1 MRGRSWA
8 RSALGWLVI
17 LGVYAV
23 LWVEFGPRPAG
34 PADEGPGH
42 LHLADA
48 TAVVTVHSS
57 ARTRRASI
65 ACDGEGRRASGFWA
79 ADPATACDALAS
91 TRGALLSGPGCP
103 RIGRRRVGI
112 TATGSFGGRDF
123 AHRAVRGGCP
133 DPDGWLAVNVLGLPV
148 LGPDQELDGRAPGT
162 R

>member
-1 MRGRSWA
+1 VRP
-8 RSALGWLVI
+8 ALGGLVI
-17 LGVYAV
+17 VGIYVV

-34 PADEGPGH
+34 PAAERPAH

-48 TAVVTVHSS
+48 TALVTVHTGS
-57 ARTRRASI
+57 RTRQASI
-65 ACDGEGRRASGFWA
+65 ACDGKGRRASGFWA
-79 ADPATACDALAS
+79 HDPATACDALAS

-103 RIGRRRVGI
+103 RVGRHHVGI

-133 DPDGWLAVNVLGLPV
+133 DPDDWLAVNVLGLPV
-148 LGPDQELDGRAPGT
+148 LEPDQELDAPDA

>member
-1 MRGRSWA
+1 MRYV
-8 RSALGWLVI
+8 LGGLVI
-17 LGVYAV
+17 VGVYAV
-23 LWVEFGPRPAG
+23 LWVELGPRPVG
-34 PADEGPGH
+34 PADERPGH
-42 LHLADA
+42 LQLADA

-57 ARTRRASI
+57 SRTRHASI
-65 ACDGEGRRASGFWA
+65 TCDGADRRASGFWA

-112 TATGSFGGRDF
+112 RATGSFDGRNF

-133 DPDGWLAVNVLGLPV
+133 DPDGWLAVNILGLPV
-148 LGPDQELDGRAPGT
+148 LTPDQQLEGRTPGA

>member
-1 MRGRSWA
+1 MHGRNWA
-8 RSALGWLVI
+8 KAALGALVI
-17 LGVYAV
+17 AGVYAV
-23 LWVEFGPRPAG
+23 LWLEFGPRPA
-34 PADEGPGH
+34 PPPDEPPGH
-42 LHLADA
+42 AHLADA

-57 ARTRRASI
+57 TRTRHASI
-65 ACDGEGRRASGFWA
+65 ACHGERRRASGFWA

-123 AHRAVRGGCP
+123 AHRAVRAGCP
-133 DPDGWLAVNVLGLPV
+133 DPDGWLAINVLALPV
-148 LGPDQELDGRAPGT
+148 LGPDQELEGRAPGA